1 MTDDVYCTQS
11 SLAASETMIGS
22 ATATEDLWVLLEF
35 CGRWGS
41 KALEG
46 TELPVPVRAAID
58 ELLAAQPRARFQL
71 IRRPESRSGE
81 SRIIIAS
88 TADAGRFCRQA
99 TAPSVEA
106 LASIDLA
113 ALVDGSTGEE
123 LEEPLY
129 LVCTH
134 GKRDR
139 CCALHGLPIFKA
151 LRELAPERVWQT
163 SHLGGHRFAPTLLT
177 LTDGHVYGRLDMGD
191 TTQLFHA
198 VEHGRVF
205 DLTRLRGRAGWP
217 PAAQAAERA
226 LRRKLRDLDSPMV
239 LQSCEETGADQWTVR
254 IDDSV
259 VTVGR
264 SMGAEP
270 VRASCAQEKMSLPAR
285 YTAQA

>member
-1 MTDDVYCTQS
+1 MIDDVYCTRS
-11 SLAASETMIGS
+11 SLAVSETMIGS
-22 ATATEDLWVLLEF
+22 ATADEDLWVLLEF
-35 CGRWGS
+35 CGRWGQ
-41 KALEG
+41 KALEH
-46 TELPVPVRAAID
+46 TALPAPVRKNLDA
-58 ELLAAQPRARFQL
+58 LLAGHPRARFQL
-71 IRRPESRSGE
+71 IRRPESQSGE

-88 TADAGRFCRQA
+88 SADSGRFCRQA
-99 TAPSVEA
+99 TAASVEA
-106 LASIDLA
+106 LA
-113 ALVDGSTGEE
+113 LVDLEALMAGSTGEE
-123 LEEPLY
+123 LGEPLY

-151 LRELAPERVWQT
+151 LRELAPDRVWQT

-177 LTDGHVYGRLDMGD
+177 LLDGHVYGRLDMGD
-191 TTQLFHA
+191 TTRLFHQ

-226 LRRKLRDLDSPMV
+226 LRYKLKDMDTAMT
-239 LQSCEETGADQWTVR
+239 LQSCEETGANQWTVC

-259 VTVGR
+259 ITVGR

-270 VRASCAQEKMSLPAR
+270 VRGSCANHKMSLPER
-285 YTAQA
+285 YTAHV